1 MAIED
6 DPKISSVFTNED
18 VAPLPLSDSWN
29 WINVDDD
36 NRQSNTNPDNDS
48 LSDATDDDGSQKK
61 KKKKK
66 RKKNLIEVKDIT
78 EDISKRKPETNADFE
93 RLLLGSPNSSY
104 MWINYM
110 AHQLNLSEID
120 KSREIA
126 ERALKTINYRE
137 EQEKMNVWTAFMNL
151 ENTFGTQETFEQV
164 FKRALQSCD
173 QRQIYFVRAEIYE
186 QSDKSEVSL
195 SCMITFM
202 AVRMY

>member
-1 MAIED
+1 MTVENTT
-6 DPKISSVFTNED
+6 KISSVFTNED

-29 WINVDDD
+29 WINVDDG
-36 NRQSNTNPDNDS
+36 NGQSNTNPDNES
-48 LSDATDDDGSQKK
+48 LSDATDDDNPKK

-66 RKKNLIEVKDIT
+66 KKKNLIEAKDIT
-78 EDISKRKPETNADFE
+78 EDISKRKPESNADFE
-93 RLLLGSPNSSY
+93 RVLLGSPNSSY

-120 KSREIA
+120 KAREIA

-173 QRQIYFVRAEIYE
+173 QKQTYFVRAEIYE
-186 QSDKSEVSL
+186 QSDKSEVGL
-195 SCMITFM
+195 REQNGVM
-202 AVRMY
+202 